1 MPELRTASIDGRSF
15 RWRRG
20 GEGSPLVLVHGLA
33 GSWRWWRPVLPA
45 LEREHDVHLL
55 DLPGF
60 GRFPRAQPFGLDAA
74 VDWLATWFEAAGV
87 ERADV
92 VGHSLGGLLAA
103 RLAGREPA
111 LVRRLA
117 LVAPA
122 GVPGRGPLRMTTPL
136 ARTLLASSPRFLAL
150 LARDAARSGPVTIGT
165 AALALLSA
173 DVRADVSAVRAPTL
187 VLVGRRDPLV
197 PPAHGDELVRALPQ
211 GIVRELDTGHVPMV
225 ERPHDLTRELLAFLR
240 AGD

>member
-1 MPELRTASIDGRSF
+1 
-15 RWRRG
+15 
-20 GEGSPLVLVHGLA
+20 
-33 GSWRWWRPVLPA
+33 
-45 LEREHDVHLL
+45 
-55 DLPGF
+55 
-60 GRFPRAQPFGLDAA
+60 
-74 VDWLATWFEAAGV
+74 
-87 ERADV
+87 
-92 VGHSLGGLLAA
+92 
-103 RLAGREPA
+103 
-111 LVRRLA
+111 
-117 LVAPA
+117 
-122 GVPGRGPLRMTTPL
+122 
-136 ARTLLASSPRFLAL
+136 
-150 LARDAARSGPVTIGT
+150 RDAARSGPVTIGT